1 MTFVRR
7 RRRRR
12 TPSSAEMGPAGPV
25 RKDNCRVRRYGLAG
39 IALPFGWGRYSLGS
53 RHHGVGG
60 PGATMLPSWPLGRT
74 RRQSRRY
81 SAHAGPPSTA
91 VSPSGAGHVNGPG
104 FTASSSTRPAPEES
118 RTGSG
123 ALEAVGVRPPVDQ
136 VARKATCGIRPRQQP
151 RRRPGCVARVHD
163 TRHHQRI
170 RSMCPLPSRPASARD
185 WLPMPSAFP
194 RPPSASAASHLC
206 QSARTAGRSHRRRR
220 WKVDDLDHKGLAL
233 EWR

>member
-1 MTFVRR
+1 MAWPGLR
-7 RRRRR
+7 
-12 TPSSAEMGPAGPV
+12 
-25 RKDNCRVRRYGLAG
+25 CR
-39 IALPFGWGRYSLGS
+39 SD
-53 RHHGVGG
+53 
-60 PGATMLPSWPLGRT
+60 GADT
-74 RRQSRRY
+74 
-81 SAHAGPPSTA
+81 
-91 VSPSGAGHVNGPG
+91 PSGADAMASVGQEQRVAFVAPGPYT
-104 FTASSSTRPAPEES
+104 TAIPPVFGPCRSAVHRRFAQWSRAREWARLHCVILDAP
-118 RTGSG
+118 G
-123 ALEAVGVRPPVDQ
+123 AGGEPDRFRCARGRRCPPPVDQ

-151 RRRPGCVARVHD
+151 RRRPGCVARAHD

-170 RSMCPLPSRPASARD
+170 RSMCPLPSRPAFARD